1 VTWSLRKLKFGPFL
15 THSRWCELM
24 DLYPLVHYVTIRV
37 LMVVNIKQHA
47 YVASSM
53 DKGEEQVAEKI
64 AL

>member
-1 VTWSLRKLKFGPFL
+1 
-15 THSRWCELM
+15 M